1 MSLENINDHTHGQQ
15 ALCDGEGNAIY
26 AIRRENSLF
35 CPKRNPISHARL
47 FSSLCLPSKNL
58 DTIGLTISIAIDKI
72 IAAIATS
79 GKNLRLKPAPIEKK
93 NIIKK
98 KSRRGLSVSAIC

>member
-1 MSLENINDHTHGQQ
+1 MIE
-15 ALCDGEGNAIY
+15 ALNATY

-58 DTIGLTISIAIDKI
+58 NTIGLTISIAIAKI

-79 GKNLRLKPAPIEKK
+79 GKNLRLNK
-93 NIIKK
+93 
-98 KSRRGLSVSAIC
+98 LSKRLVDELEEILLKTEMRKRI